1 MMSAKFDD
9 NALCILP
16 GTVIIFNYRPDTREY
31 TSSAEENIPFGVS
44 LPACS
49 TLEAPPEKNEGYA
62 VCRNS
67 AGTAWEQV
75 EDYRG
80 KTLYRVSD
88 QTQAVMYVP
97 GEVPEGYTLLAPD
110 SAYDV
115 WNGESWVTDN
125 DKKNAALA
133 VTVAQQ
139 KTSLLSRA
147 NNEIAWL
154 QDAVDLNQAT
164 ESEAQRLNDWKTYRI
179 ALNRTDLTDPASVS
193 WPSVPV
199 EAE

>member
-1 MMSAKFDD
+1 MMNAKFDD
-9 NALCILP
+9 NAQCISP
-16 GTVIIFNYRPDTREY
+16 GTVIIYNYLPDTREY
-31 TSSAEENIPFGVS
+31 TSSTEETIPFGVS

-49 TLEAPPEKNEGYA
+49 TLEIPPEKIEGYA

-67 AGTAWEQV
+67 AGIAWEHV
-75 EDYRG
+75 EDHRG
-80 KTLYRVSD
+80 KTLYRMSD
-88 QTQAVMYVP
+88 QTQAVMSVP

-115 WNGESWVTDN
+115 WNGSSWVTDN

-133 VTVAQQ
+133 ATVAQQ

-164 ESEAQRLNDWKTYRI
+164 ESEAQRLNDWKIYRI
-179 ALNRTDLTDPASVS
+179 ALNRLDLADPASVS

>member
-1 MMSAKFDD
+1 MMNAKFDY
-9 NALCILP
+9 NGLCILP
-16 GTVIIFNYRPDTREY
+16 GTVIIFNYSPDTREY
-31 TSSAEENIPFGVS
+31 TSTTEEIIPFGVS

-49 TLEAPPEKNEGYA
+49 TLETPPEKNEGYA

-67 AGTAWEQV
+67 TGTAWEQV
-75 EDYRG
+75 EDHRG

-88 QTQAVMYVP
+88 QTQAIMSVP
-97 GEVPEGYTLLAPD
+97 GEVPEGYTLQVPY

-115 WNGESWVTDN
+115 WDGTSWVTDN

-139 KTSLLSRA
+139 KASLLSRA
-147 NNEIAWL
+147 NNEIDWL
-154 QDAVDLNQAT
+154 QDAVDLNLAT
-164 ESEAQRLNDWKTYRI
+164 DSEKQRLNDWKAYRI
-179 ALNRTDLTDPASVS
+179 ELNRTDISGPESVS

>member
-1 MMSAKFDD
+1 MMNAKFDF
-9 NALCILP
+9 NGLCILP
-16 GTVIIFNYRPDTREY
+16 GDVIVYNYSPDTREY
-31 TSSAEENIPFGVS
+31 TSSTVENIPFGVS

-49 TLEAPPEKNEGYA
+49 TLEPPPEKNEGYA

-67 AGTAWEQV
+67 TGTAWEQV
-75 EDYRG
+75 EDHRG

-88 QTQAVMYVP
+88 QTQVVMSVP
-97 GEVPEGYTLLAPD
+97 GEVPEGYTLQAPD

-115 WNGESWVTDN
+115 WNGSSWVTDN

-133 VTVAQQ
+133 ATVAQQ
-139 KTSLLSRA
+139 KASLLSRA

-164 ESEAQRLNDWKTYRI
+164 ESETQHLSDWKTYRI

-199 EAE
+199 GAE

>member
-1 MMSAKFDD
+1 MNANFDF
-9 NALCILP
+9 NGLCILP
-16 GTVIIFNYRPDTREY
+16 GAVIIYNYSPDTREY
-31 TSSAEENIPFGVS
+31 TSTTEENIPFGVS

-49 TLEAPPEKNEGYA
+49 TLEPPPEKNEGYT

-75 EDYRG
+75 EDHRG
-80 KTLYRVSD
+80 KTLYRMSD
-88 QTQAVMYVP
+88 QTQVVMSVP

-115 WNGESWVTDN
+115 WHGSSWVTDN

-133 VTVAQQ
+133 AMVAQQ
-139 KTSLLSRA
+139 KASLLSRA
-147 NNEIAWL
+147 NDEIAWL

-164 ESEAQRLNDWKTYRI
+164 ESETQRLNDWKTYRI
-179 ALNRTDLTDPASVS
+179 ALNRTDLTDPVPVS